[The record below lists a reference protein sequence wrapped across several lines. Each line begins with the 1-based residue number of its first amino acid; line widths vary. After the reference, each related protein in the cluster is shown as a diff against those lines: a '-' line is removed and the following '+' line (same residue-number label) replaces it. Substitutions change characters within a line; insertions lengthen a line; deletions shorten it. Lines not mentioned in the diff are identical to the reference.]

1 MTPPGDSMTPLGD
14 SMAEN
19 PQLLA
24 GRYEFVRFVA
34 RGGMSSVYL
43 ARDVRLD
50 RPVAVKV
57 LFAGLADNPSFVERF
72 RREALAAARLN
83 HPRIVRVYDS
93 GQDSGTYFI
102 VMEYIEGQTLS
113 KVLKQEGALT
123 VPTALRI
130 GEDVAEALADA
141 HKQNVIHRDVKP
153 GNIMFTP
160 SSGLK
165 VTDFGIAR
173 AVTGSISDLTQTG
186 TVMGTAT
193 YFSPEQAK
201 GDPADY
207 RTDIYSLGVVLFE
220 MLAGK
225 PPFYGDSP
233 IAVAYQHV
241 NEPPPTLHDVTDG
254 AIPPELSNVVARLL
268 AKRPEDRYQ
277 DAELLRQDLASIR
290 TGRPSRAAALPAG
303 AAAAGAAT
311 GLATEYSG
319 KSSKKPPRR
328 RESRQR
334 AATAASRS
342 SAPPVPAASH
352 SAAPPAPP
360 GASLPAPPGASH
372 PGAPAP
378 PAEPPRYPPY
388 TPPYPPSR
396 PSEPPPPRRR
406 ITETEIIA
414 ARQRRRT
421 ALFWASF
428 ALILALLAG
437 IITFIS
443 LSTDDNSND
452 TAEAPRID
460 LPSMVRNEE
469 PVAVNRLDELGFTW
483 RLEYE
488 ENAQVPSGQVIRQN
502 PRAGARL
509 PEDSEVTLTISLG
522 AEALSVPDVVEWD
535 VEDARRLL
543 ESDEYGFDVILQQI
557 DSSSPVGQV
566 ISQSPEPGEQR
577 QSGTEI
583 ILNVSSGQQAVPVP
597 DVVGQPRAVAQAS
610 IIQAGLR
617 YEERRVPHETVPAD
631 QVIQTDPVAGT
642 EIRTDADTAVVVFIS
657 TGSDPTRTVPY
668 IIDLTEAEARDE
680 LEESGFIVA
689 VIYQQVL
696 LPENVGRVIAQD
708 PAPATSLS
716 LDLFPTVTITV
727 GSDQE
732 DLDPTVSLRP
742 ALDS

>member
-1 MTPPGDSMTPLGD
+1 
-14 SMAEN
+14 MAEN

-43 ARDVRLD
+43 ARDIRLD

-123 VPTALRI
+123 MPTALRI
-130 GEDVAEALADA
+130 GEDVAEALSDA

-241 NEPPPTLHDVTDG
+241 NELPAALHDVTDG
-254 AIPPELSNVVARLL
+254 AIPLELSNVVARLL

-277 DAELLRQDLASIR
+277 DAETLRQDLASIR
-290 TGRPSRAAALPAG
+290 TGQPIRTGAG
-303 AAAAGAAT
+303 AAGAAT
-311 GLATEYSG
+311 GLAAAYSG
-319 KSSKKPPRR
+319 QEVQGQRDLKPWREKVKQKLSHGTEGHGGHRADGNRADTGRR
-328 RESRQR
+328 RAIGHRDERQ
-334 AATAASRS
+334 
-342 SAPPVPAASH
+342 
-352 SAAPPAPP
+352 AAPPGGP
-360 GASLPAPPGASH
+360 
-372 PGAPAP
+372 
-378 PAEPPRYPPY
+378 PPRMPG
-388 TPPYPPSR
+388 R
-396 PSEPPPPRRR
+396 PSHRSEPPRRR

-414 ARQRRRT
+414 ARHRRRT

-428 ALILALLAG
+428 VLILALLAG

-443 LSTDDNSND
+443 VSTGDNSD
-452 TAEAPRID
+452 VTSEVPRIE
-460 LPSMVRNEE
+460 LLSMVRNEE
-469 PVAVNRLDELGFTW
+469 PVAVNRLDDLGFTW
-483 RLEYE
+483 ELEYE
-488 ENAQVPSGQVIRQN
+488 ENEQVPRGQVIRQN
-502 PRAGARL
+502 PRAGAKL
-509 PEDSEVTLTISLG
+509 PEGALITLTISLG
-522 AEALSVPDVVEWD
+522 AEALAVPDVVEWNVD
-535 VEDARRLL
+535 DARRLL
-543 ESDEYGFDVILQQI
+543 ESGEYRFDVLVQQV
-557 DSSSPVGQV
+557 DSSLPVGQV
-566 ISQSPEPGEQR
+566 ISQSLEPGEQR
-577 QSGTEI
+577 QPGTQI
-583 ILNVSSGQQAVPVP
+583 ILNISSGLQTLLVP

-610 IIQAGLR
+610 IVQAGLR
-617 YEERRVPHETVPAD
+617 FEERRVPNEVVPAD
-631 QVIQTDPVAGT
+631 QVIETNPAAGT
-642 EIRTDADTAVVVFIS
+642 ELREGENTVVVVFIS
-657 TGSDPTRTVPY
+657 IGSDPTRTVPY
-668 IIDLTEAEARDE
+668 VIDLTESEARDE
-680 LEESGFIVA
+680 LIERGFTVA

-708 PAPATSLS
+708 PAPAISLS

-732 DLDPTVSLRP
+732 NLEPTISLRP

>member
-1 MTPPGDSMTPLGD
+1 MSCREDAPLGD

-43 ARDVRLD
+43 ARDIRLD

-123 VPTALRI
+123 MPTALRI

-220 MLAGK
+220 MLSGK

-241 NEPPPTLHDVTDG
+241 NELPPTLHDATDG
-254 AIPPELSNVVARLL
+254 ALPPELSNVVAKLL

-277 DAELLRQDLASIR
+277 DAETLRQDLASIR
-290 TGRPSRAAALPAG
+290 TGQPIRTGAG
-303 AAAAGAAT
+303 AAGAAT
-311 GLATEYSG
+311 GLAAEYSG
-319 KSSKKPPRR
+319 QEAGGRRELRPRR
-328 RESRQR
+328 ERAMQKLSRGTEGHGGRGADGNR
-334 AATAASRS
+334 ADSGRRRDDGRR
-342 SAPPVPAASH
+342 APGRRDERQIA
-352 SAAPPAPP
+352 AAPPGGP
-360 GASLPAPPGASH
+360 
-372 PGAPAP
+372 
-378 PAEPPRYPPY
+378 PPRM
-388 TPPYPPSR
+388 PSR
-396 PSEPPPPRRR
+396 PSHSQPPRRR

-414 ARQRRRT
+414 ARHRRRT

-443 LSTDDNSND
+443 VSTGDDSD
-452 TAEAPRID
+452 VTSEVPRIE
-460 LPSMVRNEE
+460 LLSMVRNDE
-469 PVAVNRLDELGFTW
+469 PVAVRRLDDLGFKSE
-483 RLEYE
+483 LEYE
-488 ENAQVPSGQVIRQN
+488 ENEQVPRGQVIRQN
-502 PRAGARL
+502 PRAGAKL
-509 PEDSEVTLTISLG
+509 PKDTLVTLTVSLG
-522 AEALSVPDVVEWD
+522 AEALAVPDVVEWD
-535 VEDARRLL
+535 VDDARRLL
-543 ESDEYGFDVILQQI
+543 ESGEYRFDVLVQQV
-557 DSSSPVGQV
+557 DSSLPVGQV
-566 ISQSPEPGEQR
+566 ISQSLEPGEQR
-577 QSGTEI
+577 QPGTQI
-583 ILNVSSGQQAVPVP
+583 ILNISSGLQTLLVP

-610 IIQAGLR
+610 IVQAGLR
-617 YEERRVPHETVPAD
+617 FEERRVPNETVPAD
-631 QVIQTDPVAGT
+631 QVIETNPVAGT
-642 EIRTDADTAVVVFIS
+642 ELREGENTVVVVFIS
-657 TGSDPTRTVPY
+657 IGSDPTRTVPY
-668 IIDLTEAEARDE
+668 VIDLTEVEARDE
-680 LEESGFIVA
+680 LVERGFTVA

-696 LPENVGRVIAQD
+696 LSENVGRVIAQD

-732 DLDPTVSLRP
+732 NLEPTVSLRP

>member
-1 MTPPGDSMTPLGD
+1 
-14 SMAEN
+14 MAED

-123 VPTALRI
+123 TPTALRI

-303 AAAAGAAT
+303 TAAAGAAT

-319 KSSKKPPRR
+319 KTSKKPQKR

-334 AATAASRS
+334 AATATPRS

-352 SAAPPAPP
+352 PAAPPAP
-360 GASLPAPPGASH
+360 GASP
-372 PGAPAP
+372 PAP
-378 PAEPPRYPPY
+378 PAEPPRYPP
-388 TPPYPPSR
+388 PPYPPSR
-396 PSEPPPPRRR
+396 PPPPRRR
-406 ITETEIIA
+406 ITDTEIIA
-414 ARQRRRT
+414 ARHRRRT

-443 LSTDDNSND
+443 LSTDDNSD
-452 TAEAPRID
+452 DSAESPRID

-483 RLEYE
+483 KLEYE
-488 ENAQVPSGQVIRQN
+488 ENAQVPRGQVIRQN

-509 PEDSEVTLTISLG
+509 PEDTEITLTISLG
-522 AEALSVPDVVEWD
+522 AEALSVPNVVAWD
-535 VEDARRLL
+535 VDDARRLL
-543 ESDEYGFDVILQQI
+543 ESGDYRFDVLVQQV
-557 DSSSPVGQV
+557 DSNLPVGQV
-566 ISQSPEPGEQR
+566 VSQSLEPGEQR
-577 QSGTEI
+577 QPGTQI
-583 ILNVSSGQQAVPVP
+583 ILNISNGQQTLLVP

-610 IIQAGLR
+610 ITQAGLR
-617 YEERRVPHETVPAD
+617 YEERRVPSETVPVD

-642 EIRTDADTAVVVFIS
+642 EIRTDADTVVVVFIS
-657 TGSDPTRTVPY
+657 IGSDPTRTVPY

-732 DLDPTVSLRP
+732 NLEPTVSLRP